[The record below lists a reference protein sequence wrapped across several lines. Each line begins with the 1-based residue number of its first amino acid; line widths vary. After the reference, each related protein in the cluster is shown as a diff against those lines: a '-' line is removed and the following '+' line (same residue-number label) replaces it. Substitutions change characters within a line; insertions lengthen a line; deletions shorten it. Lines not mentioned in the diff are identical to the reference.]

1 MKTIAFNVKG
11 KERRHLADEIG
22 NALAEI
28 PCYLRVPTYAYQ
40 IGNCILDK
48 DAVLHIPS
56 EFSDKDITDM
66 LSHLMGC
73 GFIGEVYGDTDRIA
87 VTVPIIGFTNASLA
101 NLDKLIRNR
110 EELFKRAFCVD
121 SINITVSSDSIE
133 FAWFPYTEDGD
144 EIKSYTAFVEKL
156 CDMAKS
162 LKRVSDKAVQTDNDK
177 YAFRCFLL
185 RLGFIG
191 EEYKTARKI
200 LLKNLTG
207 NSAFR

>member
-22 NALAEI
+22 NALAAI
-28 PCYLRVPTYAYQ
+28 PCYLRVPTYAYE
-40 IGNCILDK
+40 IGDCILDK

-66 LSHLMGC
+66 LLHLMGC
-73 GFIGEVYGDTDRIA
+73 GFIGDVEGDTDRIA
-87 VTVPIIGFTNASLA
+87 VTVPRIGFTDASLA
-101 NLDKLIRNR
+101 NLGKLIKNR
-110 EELFKRAFCVD
+110 EELFKRAFCAD

-133 FAWFPYTEDGD
+133 FAWFPYTEDID
-144 EIKSYTAFVEKL
+144 EIKSYTVFVEKL

-162 LKRVSDKAVQTDNDK
+162 VKCVSDKSVQTDNDK
-177 YAFRCFLL
+177 YSFRCFLL